1 MKKRAVISLIAGATI
16 GTSIGAPIAMRHQSN
31 EMINKVLMSSNID
44 TSRTNEA
51 VVVSGNTQ
59 MNLYAL
65 PNGKGIISNL
75 SVGEM
80 LSILVQQGSYCKVK
94 VQETGEIGYIN
105 VANMQRIINC
115 TNVPITLLS
124 KSGKIV
130 NVSTRVRLRSN
141 PSINANIINY
151 LKNGSNVN
159 ILGKQGQWYK
169 VSINGQIGFIYEEYI
184 ALINN
189 NQQINSENKNSS
201 KILINMKENN
211 SLNNSSTLS
220 NNILDNKISNSSSV
234 SNNSKN
240 MLTSKIVNKKKT
252 SNKITTTKV
261 VTNNNSSNNSSISI
275 KNNNSKDKDV
285 KANNKI
291 DLAPYKGVWNP
302 DVEVWWDGDFT
313 KNVKATNEQL
323 ANNKLTLT
331 KSVYSFN
338 GITIKNPSYHLV
350 TVKQYELFGNMS
362 YGGYTSV
369 SKVYNNMGTESNL
382 TFIVP
387 LAQGQNK
394 SYIRNHIGTLGLTR
408 YPYICNGNLYGFIN
422 TIERPIYKFTKE

>member
-16 GTSIGAPIAMRHQSN
+16 GTSIGIPMAMSHQNN
-31 EMINKVLMSSNID
+31 EIINKVLMSSNTS

-51 VVVSGNTQ
+51 VVVSGNSQ

-65 PNGKGIISNL
+65 SNGKGIISNL
-75 SVGEM
+75 STGEM
-80 LSILVQQGSYCKVK
+80 LSILGQQGSYCKVK
-94 VQETGEIGYIN
+94 VQETGAIGYIN
-105 VANMQRIINC
+105 VANMQRIING
-115 TNVPITLLS
+115 TNVSLAQLS
-124 KSGKIV
+124 KNGQIV

-141 PSINANIINY
+141 PSINANIVSY
-151 LKNGSNVN
+151 LKNGFNVK

-189 NQQINSENKNSS
+189 NQQVTSAKKNSS
-201 KILINMKENN
+201 KILTNTKENN
-211 SLNNSSTLS
+211 SSNNSTSS
-220 NNILDNKISNSSSV
+220 NNISGNNRSNSVLS
-234 SNNSKN
+234 NSKN
-240 MLTSKIVNKKKT
+240 ISTNKLINKT
-252 SNKITTTKV
+252 TGNKITTTKV
-261 VTNNNSSNNSSISI
+261 VTNNNSSNNSPISI
-275 KNNNSKDKDV
+275 KNNNRKDKDI

-291 DLAPYKGVWNP
+291 DISSYKGVWNP
-302 DVEVWWDGDFT
+302 TVEVWWDSNFT

-323 ANNKLTLT
+323 ANDKLTLT
-331 KSVYSFN
+331 KSLYSFN

-350 TVKQYELFGNMS
+350 TISKYELFGNMS
-362 YGGYTSV
+362 YGDYGPV
-369 SKVYNNMGTESNL
+369 SKAYNNMGAGSEL

-387 LAQGQNK
+387 LAQGQNE
-394 SYIRNHIGTLGLTR
+394 SYVRNHIGTLGLTR